1 MWTFSSLVLKDACLL
16 LEFVIGKLDIDEG
29 IDKEEVAEP
38 HALLT
43 ILSQRFV
50 AAMFDND
57 GWTVDADTLALDR
70 ILATE
75 GAGVK
80 VSELGRSPDND
91 EDDTVIEEVGIL
103 AWLLDIKKWRISANA
118 LCRPPAILNLLD
130 VEVPLLEDILGLELK
145 TVIDWKEYH

>member
-1 MWTFSSLVLKDACLL
+1 M
-16 LEFVIGKLDIDEG
+16 
-29 IDKEEVAEP
+29 
-38 HALLT
+38 
-43 ILSQRFV
+43 
-50 AAMFDND
+50 
-57 GWTVDADTLALDR
+57 DADTLALDR

-145 TVIDWKEYH
+145 TVID